1 MYCEFSDVLSRWS
14 GQAAFAKPM
23 QSLPAFTRHLK
34 THFFQSAYP
43 TP

>member
-1 MYCEFSDVLSRWS
+1 MPK
-14 GQAAFAKPM
+14 AAKLKM
-23 QSLPAFTRHLK
+23 LLDTTNSQMSLPAFKRHLK